1 MANSC
6 VIDARLR
13 KPLDELSVL
22 VILSRMMND
31 LIRAAR
37 MRAGLKQHELARM
50 AGLHPVTLCRYETGH
65 REPDLAALRRLAAA
79 LGIPLSSLIPD
90 LSSSSVPA
98 MVTSANPAA

>member
-1 MANSC
+1 M
-6 VIDARLR
+6 V
-13 KPLDELSVL
+13 
-22 VILSRMMND
+22 ND

-37 MRAGLKQHELARM
+37 RRAGLKQHELARL